1 MTSQDAA
8 RLLAEKRNYLI
19 DLDGVVYEGSSLIT
33 GAGEALELFRLSG
46 KKIFFL
52 TNNSTQHPK
61 SLVEKLEKLGV
72 PCAPQAVLNSGAA
85 VALYVRKNRLDAPH
99 GVFLVGSQEFRA
111 LLIESGVKISDDPTA
126 CSALVAGMD
135 LEFNYKTIALGL
147 TALQRDV
154 PFIACNRDANYPS
167 DKGLLMPGCGAMIG
181 ALEAASMR
189 HADHVIGKPSPLML
203 ELALERMGT
212 STTNCLVFGDT
223 LDTDIAMATAAG
235 VSSILIQPPDIEPT
249 VCLAG
254 IKPTEH
260 LASLKEAAELLGRTS
275 A

>member
-33 GAGEALELFRLSG
+33 GAGEALEFFRLSG

-61 SLVEKLEKLGV
+61 SLVEKLRKLGV

-85 VALYVRKNRLDAPH
+85 VALYVRKNYLDAPH

-147 TALQRDV
+147 TALQRGV

-167 DKGLLMPGCGAMIG
+167 DKGVLMPGCGAMIG

-189 HADHVIGKPSPLML
+189 RADHVIGKPSPLML
-203 ELALERMGT
+203 ELALERLGT
-212 STTNCLVFGDT
+212 STANCLVFGDT

-235 VSSILIQPPDIEPT
+235 VSSILIQPPGIEPT

-254 IKPTEH
+254 VKPTAH

>member
-19 DLDGVVYEGSSLIT
+19 DLDGVVYEGPSLIT

-85 VALYVRKNRLDAPH
+85 VALYVRKNRLDSPH

-189 HADHVIGKPSPLML
+189 RADHVIGKPSPLML
-203 ELALERMGT
+203 ELALERLGT

-223 LDTDIAMATAAG
+223 LNTDIAMATAAG

-254 IKPTEH
+254 IKPTAH